1 MIQNSILLEKP
12 YALNRVAF
20 LRQFYNIASE
30 RAIKNSIHTLAKFQ
44 TILGTRAAKYF
55 EPDMFTALNDLRDNQ
70 IAIQAGLTQIPPVIV
85 NPIPIDIN
93 LPKNVPT
100 TTDIPGGAALER
112 WKLTNALYVDFIL
125 ARAELKEQMRTL
137 LPIEIFNSLEI
148 IGGPRK
154 WANINPEDVFNYVLG
169 ENFAKLND
177 KELEEAEEK
186 ISKPWDKKLPLQANL
201 EAMIKANNDLGDS
214 FPELKYSENKMFRIA
229 YKIATSK
236 NYRLV
241 PTVNKFMGP
250 GEDLLTSSFTN
261 FSTFLLANYQ
271 NTSHV
276 EENGHLAFI
285 CESGYKE
292 SKFRPFGLA
301 VTAETEDGGLALA
314 ANALNTP
321 SAAKANLPTGW
332 NTNNWNHYQRLLKK
346 VTPTLP
352 TPTNTP
358 ATAGTGVPEKGKI
371 CFHCGWNH
379 NHNSRRCL
387 IMKNALPGTFT
398 NDQMKLVKF
407 SPSNDPHE
415 IDNVPINQTCAPN
428 TLPWP

>member
-12 YALNRVAF
+12 YALNRMAF

-30 RAIKNSIHTLAKFQ
+30 RAIKNSVHTLAKFQ
-44 TILGTRAAKYF
+44 TILGIKAAKYF
-55 EPDMFTALNDLRDNQ
+55 EPEMFTALCNLRDNET
-70 IAIQAGLTQIPPVIV
+70 AIQEGLIQNPPLIV

-100 TTDIPGGAALER
+100 TTDIPAGAALER

-125 ARAELKEQMRTL
+125 ARSELKEKMRTL
-137 LPIEIFNSLEI
+137 IPIEIFDSLEV
-148 IGGPRK
+148 IGGPRG
-154 WANINPEDVFNYVLG
+154 WANISPEDVFNYILG
-169 ENFAKLND
+169 DTFAKLND

-186 ISKPWDKKLPLQANL
+186 ISKPWDKKLPLKANL
-201 EAMIKANNDLGDS
+201 EAMSKANNDLGAS
-214 FPELKYSENKMFRIA
+214 FPELKFSENKMFRIA
-229 YKIATSK
+229 HKIATNK

-250 GEDLLTSSFTN
+250 DEDKLTSSFTN
-261 FSTFLLANYQ
+261 FATFLLANYQ
-271 NTSHV
+271 NTSHE

-285 CESGYKE
+285 CEAGYKE
-292 SKFRPFGLA
+292 NKFRPFGLA
-301 VTAETEDGGLALA
+301 ATATDADDGGLALA
-314 ANALNTP
+314 ANALKKP
-321 SAAKANLPTGW
+321 SAAKANLPAGW
-332 NTNNWNHYQRLLKK
+332 NTANWNHYQKLLSKA
-346 VTPTLP
+346 TPNPP
-352 TPTNTP
+352 TPT
-358 ATAGTGVPEKGKI
+358 TAGNGVPEKGKI

-379 NHNSRRCL
+379 DHNSRRCL
-387 IMKNALPGTFT
+387 IMKKALPGTFT
-398 NDQMKLVKF
+398 NDQMNLVKF